1 MPKAKEKILDESV
14 NLSENIP
21 KTAKTMAQ
29 GYTKFIFTRDVK
41 PYSVPYLKFQNT
53 HKWKSIMK
61 VLPNKIIFLFSAT
74 CSLDM
79 CLLKFFKINFLL

>member
-1 MPKAKEKILDESV
+1 MPKVKEKILDESV

-21 KTAKTMAQ
+21 KEAKAMAQ
-29 GYTKFIFTRDVK
+29 GYTKFIFTGDVK
-41 PYSVPYLKFQNT
+41 PYSVPFLKFQNT

-79 CLLKFFKINFLL
+79 CLLNVFKINFLL

>member
-1 MPKAKEKILDESV
+1 MKRWIFSDTFLYQLSRGMPKAKEKILDESV

-41 PYSVPYLKFQNT
+41 RYSVPYLKFQNT
-53 HKWKSIMK
+53 HK
-61 VLPNKIIFLFSAT
+61 
-74 CSLDM
+74 
-79 CLLKFFKINFLL
+79 